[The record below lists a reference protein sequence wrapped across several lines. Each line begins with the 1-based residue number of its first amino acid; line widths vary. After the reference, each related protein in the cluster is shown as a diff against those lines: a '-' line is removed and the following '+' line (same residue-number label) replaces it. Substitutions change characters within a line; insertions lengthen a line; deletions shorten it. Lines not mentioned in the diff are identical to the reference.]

1 MTSKKINKK
10 PKYKSVYETSAY
22 KYAYDVSKGNIPACE
37 DVINACNRF
46 ISDLGK
52 QDLIPYEYYFDLE
65 EYEKIERVTSKL
77 KFAGGEKTGEVIE
90 LVPPQMFMISNL
102 FCWRY
107 KSNPKKRRIRSAM
120 LMIPRKNAK
129 SFLCAIVAILAMLDE
144 EYGES
149 YSAASKHDQA
159 KLSFNQCKNIL
170 KSNPKVAKKF
180 KILENLIENKKKKS
194 IFKALSSNYNNLDG
208 ISPNFVLLDEA
219 FVMDEGVRNSTTS
232 GFGQRLSPLVVAIST
247 SYDVQMEGNWAY
259 DEMIFTKKVNAGDI
273 ENERHFGVIYSLD
286 SESEVEDPNM
296 WIKAN
301 PLIEYVSTLKEDL
314 EEEYKKAKHNASL
327 YRNFKIKRMNLILD
341 GTSLDRYI
349 KLPSWLENEV
359 KAINLFGKYVFYG
372 IDLSLNT
379 DLTACSMCIYNPDE
393 DQYEF
398 KVHAF
403 LPRANI
409 IDLEIRD
416 GMKYRELAKE
426 GYITLC
432 EGEIVDYEDIVKYI
446 LDNQEKGIYPAMIAY
461 DPYNSEYLLNR
472 SDELGI
478 PTLQIRQ
485 GFNQL
490 SGPTKLFRNYV
501 YRNKII
507 HQHNPILNW
516 CVRNAVTD
524 KDRFNN
530 EILDKKKSKEKIDLL
545 AASIFAFKAC
555 DKEKW
560 NYINREFDDSYT
572 I

>member
-1 MTSKKINKK
+1 MIS
-10 PKYKSVYETSAY
+10 KYKSVYETSAY
-22 KYAYDVSKGNIPACE
+22 KYAYDIINNNILACK
-37 DVINACNRF
+37 DTINSCNRF
-46 ISDLGK
+46 IKDLQK
-52 QDLIPYEYYFDLE
+52 QELDNYEFYFDLE
-65 EYEKIERVTSKL
+65 QYEKIERVTSKL
-77 KFAGGEKTGEVIE
+77 KFAGGEKSGEIIK

-107 KSNPKKRRIRSAM
+107 KSNAKKRRFRSAM

-129 SFLCAIVAILAMLDE
+129 SFLCSIVAILAMLDE
-144 EYGES
+144 DYGES

-159 KLSFNQCKNIL
+159 KLSFTQCKNIL
-170 KSNPKVAKKF
+170 KSNPKVSKKF
-180 KILENLIENKKKKS
+180 KILENSIENKKRKS

-208 ISPNFVLLDEA
+208 ISPNFVLLDGA

-232 GFGQRLSPLVVAIST
+232 GFGQRLSPLVISIST
-247 SYDVQMEGNWAY
+247 SYDVKMEGNWAY
-259 DEMIFTKKVNAGDI
+259 DEMIFTKKVNSGDI

-286 SESEVEDPNM
+286 DEKEVEDPNN

-349 KLPSWLENEV
+349 KLPSWIENEV
-359 KAINLFGKYVFYG
+359 KNIDLKFRYVFYG
-372 IDLSLNT
+372 VDLSLNT
-379 DLTACSMCIYNPDE
+379 DLSACSICVYNPDE
-393 DQYEF
+393 DIFEI
-398 KVHAF
+398 KAHAF
-403 LPRANI
+403 LPKANI
-409 IDLEIRD
+409 IDLEARD
-416 GMKYRELAKE
+416 GIKYRELAQK

-432 EGEIVDYEDIVKYI
+432 EGEIVDYEDIIKYI
-446 LDNQEKGIYPAMIAY
+446 LNNKELNIYPAMVAY
-461 DPYNSEYLLNR
+461 DPYNSDYLLKR
-472 SDELGI
+472 CEELGI

-501 YRNKII
+501 YNNKII
-507 HQHNPILNW
+507 HEHNPILNW
-516 CVRNAVTD
+516 CVRNAITD

-530 EILDKKKSKEKIDLL
+530 EILDKRKSKEKIDLL
-545 AASIFAFKAC
+545 ASSIFAFKAC